1 MLRGMNPPALTLAD
15 RIRGCLWGEIVG
27 DAMCLGSHWIY
38 NLGEMEQKFPGGPKG
53 FEAPAEGHYHYPKEP
68 GDLTHY
74 GEGAVVML
82 ESIASQGRL
91 DLADYWLRFFEHF
104 GSPEY
109 VGYLDG
115 ATRGTLENFA
125 RFEEEQP
132 NTTYHFQGGADDD
145 QLCTVTRFAPVVVAH
160 REDPAMLDEVERCT
174 RVCHN
179 SDRAV
184 TYAKAAAIVLKDV
197 LDGVDL
203 NGAFFHAR
211 EVAPSLHPALGLEV
225 QRKID
230 AGMSATQDETT
241 LAIQKF
247 GQAGPLPQ
255 SFPSAIICVAKH
267 GHSFSKALL
276 ANLRAGG
283 DNAGRG
289 ALIGAWLGAAHGFVG
304 IPSAWTMRLRAAPR
318 IEGLV
323 ERIIANA
330 TK

>member
-1 MLRGMNPPALTLAD
+1 MNPPVLTLAD

-74 GEGAVVML
+74 GEGALVML
-82 ESIASQGRL
+82 ESIASQGHL

-109 VGYLDG
+109 VGYLDQ

-125 RFEEEQP
+125 RFEEQDP
-132 NTTYHFQGGADDD
+132 NATYHFQGGGDDD
-145 QLCTVTRFAPVVVAH
+145 QMCTVSRFAPVVVAH
-160 REDPAMLDEVERCT
+160 REDPALLDVIESCT
-174 RVCHN
+174 RVCQSN
-179 SDRAV
+179 DRAV
-184 TYAKAAAIVLKDV
+184 AYAKACAIVLKDL
-197 LDGVDL
+197 LDGVDF
-203 NGAFFHAR
+203 NGAFHHAR
-211 EVAPSLHPALGLEV
+211 EVAPRLDPVIGPEV
-225 QRKID
+225 RRKID
-230 AGMSATQDETT
+230 AGITSTLDETT

-247 GQAGPLPQ
+247 GQACPLPQ
-255 SFPSAIICVAKH
+255 SFPAATMCASKH
-267 GHSFSKALL
+267 AHSFSKALL

-289 ALIGAWLGAAHGFVG
+289 ALIGAWLGALHGYPA
-304 IPSAWTMRLRAAPR
+304 IPSAWTMRLHAAPR
-318 IEGLV
+318 IDVLV
-323 ERIIANA
+323 ERIIAHA